1 MAFSA
6 SRSGTG
12 PENSLAGWL
21 WRWARKAN
29 AAGVGS
35 GIWVSF
41 APRTGDKAR
50 RRQAGLRWGEAKG
63 RRRPCKRAIGQNWR
77 YRARNFH
84 AASPRAPAKPA
95 LNATGPP

>member
-21 WRWARKAN
+21 LRWAREAN
-29 AAGVGS
+29 AAGLGS

-50 RRQAGLRWGEAKG
+50 RRQAGFLCAAAQG
-63 RRRPCKRAIGQNWR
+63 RLRPCKRAIGQNWR
-77 YRARNFH
+77 YRARNFP